1 MLNSSLSFVHFQ
13 HMAVGKHDLACV
25 SSGKPNWCAIFGGS
39 ESDRDLVTRLER
51 GFVPTIAVQN
61 AGTLRFNSPIHDFA
75 LVILNVEK
83 NLDMRIGPHY
93 FRHGSRN
100 RDGMNL
106 VVSHISMVRQERT
119 ATGQKTYDQ
128 GEGRYQLS
136 VHILPPRIQFAITTS
151 CGHQKSPVPSRP
163 VKHSS

>member
-1 MLNSSLSFVHFQ
+1 MCLCWNSSLSFVHFQ

-51 GFVPTIAVQN
+51 DFVPTIAVQN

-93 FRHGSRN
+93 FGHGSRN

-119 ATGQKTYDQ
+119 AKGQKTYDQ

-136 VHILPPRIQFAITTS
+136 VHILPRGFNLRLRLLVDTR
-151 CGHQKSPVPSRP
+151 KVPCP
-163 VKHSS
+163 ADP